1 MMNTNN
7 TEKKITGYPSID
19 KPWLKYYSEEA
30 IKTSMP
36 KCSVF
41 DYVWEHN
48 KEFRNNIAL
57 NYFGKKITYRELFEN
72 IDKTASAFLNMG
84 VCEGDIVLGIAIS
97 TPEIIYSFYA
107 LNKIGAVS
115 AWLDPR
121 KSVDEIMN
129 ILKDIKPKVVML
141 LEDPRNELYEL
152 IMAFGAKIVSYCL
165 KDSLPTVA
173 KLAISLKNTT
183 KNHNCIAYSDMIKK
197 YVNVKNVS
205 STDFAPNATAL
216 VVYTG
221 GTTGSSKGVMLSNE
235 NINSVAAQY
244 IVSGVSL
251 GRDHSWLSIGFP
263 FIAYALIVSLHMP
276 LSIGMTCFICFDVD
290 VKTLEKTILKNKIN
304 HTTNTP
310 VLWEKIIESDLSL
323 KADYSF
329 LINPTV
335 GADSLDHNK
344 EVEINGF
351 LERHNCK
358 YPIIKGYGMTEVS
371 SAVAVNVS
379 KTINKIGSVGI
390 PFCATL
396 ISVFDP
402 VTGEECKYDEQGEVC
417 IAGPSVMV
425 GYYND
430 KTATNEMLKRHSDD
444 RLWVHSG
451 DLGHIDSD
459 GFLFIDGRLKR
470 MIIDHNGFKIFAP
483 AVESTIMNI
492 PEVDKCCVVG
502 SPDKIHQRGQV
513 AIAFVIAKHGFNVQN
528 LKESIVS
535 ICKEKLSSFSQPDSI
550 IFVDQ
555 FPYTG
560 ASKVDYRELEK
571 MAESQYNGE

>member
-1 MMNTNN
+1 
-7 TEKKITGYPSID
+7 
-19 KPWLKYYSEEA
+19 
-30 IKTSMP
+30 MP

-48 KEFRNNIAL
+48 KDFPNNIAL
-57 NYFGKKITYRELFEN
+57 NYLGKRITYRKFFEN
-72 IDKTASAFLNMG
+72 VDKTASAFLNMG
-84 VCEGDIVLGIAIS
+84 VAEGDTVLGIAIG

-107 LNKIGAVS
+107 LNKIGAVT

-121 KSVDEIMN
+121 KSVDEIMD
-129 ILKDIKPKVVML
+129 IVKEIKPKIVML
-141 LEDPRNELYEL
+141 LEDPRSELYER
-152 IMAFGAKIVSYCL
+152 IKAFGAKIISYCI
-165 KDSLPTVA
+165 KDSLPTA
-173 KLAISLKNTT
+173 ARLAMSFKNTT
-183 KNHNCIAYSDMIKK
+183 KNNNCITYNDMIKK
-197 YVNVKNVS
+197 LANDKNVS
-205 STDFAPNATAL
+205 SSNYAANAPAL
-216 VVYTG
+216 IIYTG

-244 IVSGVSL
+244 VVSGVLL
-251 GRDHSWLSIGFP
+251 GRNHSWLSISFP
-263 FIAYALIVSLHMP
+263 FIAYTLVVSLHMP
-276 LSIGMTCFICFDVD
+276 LSIGMTCYICFDVD
-290 VKTLEKTILKNKIN
+290 AKVLERTILKNKIN

-310 VLWEKIIESDLSL
+310 VLWEKMIESEFSQKEDF
-323 KADYSF
+323 SF

-335 GADSLDHNK
+335 GADSLDPNK
-344 EVEINGF
+344 EVEINDF

-390 PFCATL
+390 PFCAMT
-396 ISVFDP
+396 ISIFDP
-402 VTGEECKYDEQGEVC
+402 VTGDECKYDEQGEVC
-417 IAGPSVMV
+417 IAGPSVML
-425 GYYND
+425 GYYNN
-430 KTATNEMLKRHSDD
+430 KAATNEMIKLHRDG

-470 MIIDHNGFKIFAP
+470 MIIDYNGFKIFAP
-483 AVESTIMNI
+483 SVESTIMNV

-502 SPDKIHQRGQV
+502 IHDKIHQHGQV
-513 AIAFVIAKHGFNVQN
+513 AIAFVIAKHGFEPRDV
-528 LKESIVS
+528 KENIIS
-535 ICKEKLSSFSQPDSI
+535 ICKERLSSFSQPNNI

-560 ASKVDYRELEK
+560 ASKVDYRALER
-571 MAESQYNGE
+571 MAECHNKKE